1 MRGHP
6 STVTDPEMIVL
17 LEAGSFGKRKPK
29 AAYRISAFSA
39 IVRSVMRPSLVSIT
53 GFMDTLASSSG
64 TMIVEC
70 SVGEIR
76 SAGADKAGAQD
87 MACR

>member
-1 MRGHP
+1 
-6 STVTDPEMIVL
+6 
-17 LEAGSFGKRKPK
+17 
-29 AAYRISAFSA
+29 
-39 IVRSVMRPSLVSIT
+39 MRPSLVSIT